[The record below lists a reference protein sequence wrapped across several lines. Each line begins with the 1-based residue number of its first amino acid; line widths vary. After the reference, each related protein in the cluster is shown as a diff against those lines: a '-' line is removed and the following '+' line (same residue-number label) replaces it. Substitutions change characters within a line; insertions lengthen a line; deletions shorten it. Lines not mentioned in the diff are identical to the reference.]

1 MTVENVLVIDATD
14 LLLPQEKYVEA
25 TAKNQP
31 FLRDD
36 AGYQF
41 IDRPEAEGDPAYKQ
55 LIPYV
60 TITNDGHFLLLERT
74 KAQGEKRLHGMLS
87 LGVGGHIN
95 PIDEGSDLEE
105 TIALALARELEE
117 ELWLH
122 VESQPK
128 LLGFIN
134 DNSNSVGSVHLGLH
148 YLLPVETRPKVRE
161 TDKMKALWLKPFQIE
176 ALRPRLETW
185 SQILL
190 PRLAKLVL
198 L

>member
-1 MTVENVLVIDATD
+1 MTVEKVLVIDATD

-161 TDKMKALWLKPFQIE
+161 TDKMKALWLNPF
-176 ALRPRLETW
+176 
-185 SQILL
+185 
-190 PRLAKLVL
+190 KLKLCDPV
-198 L
+198 